1 MKNFWTR
8 LVDLREGEGR
18 PVFQAFI
25 VLFGLIAAHTMLE
38 TARDAMFLTKLPP
51 SMLAWVYVLLA
62 GLSLIVAAYNER
74 FVRRFGRR
82 NALIFT
88 LVGSGY
94 GTAMLHFLPQTAA
107 VVFAIYVW
115 SGLLG
120 TVLIVQFWLFAG
132 QLFTVAQGKRL
143 FGPIAAGGVLG
154 AVFGASSAAGL
165 LMVWRVKSLLL
176 VSAGIMIITCL
187 LLTTVATDETRPPA
201 TLTSAGTPG
210 ATKGRY
216 SLLRDNPYVLRM
228 AAVVGLSTAA
238 VLTTDYLFKTV
249 AAAAYPPRE
258 LAQFFAVYYAILNS
272 AALVVQV
279 LLSGPLVRRLG
290 VVAAAGVLP
299 LLLLGGGAAGV
310 ALGGVAW
317 LVLLT
322 KGADGALRHSLHR
335 VTSELLGMPLPT
347 EVRERSKT
355 FMETVLSRG
364 VQALTASTLFG
375 ISAVALDA
383 APRVLAGV
391 VAVLALGW
399 FALTMSMRR
408 PYLDL
413 FRQALSRGS
422 NDVPTQELDLN
433 SVEAVMEALSS
444 REPPRVVGALDLLV
458 ERGRT
463 RLVPGLILYHES
475 EEVLLRALEV
485 VPAAD
490 RSDWVPLTERLLAH
504 PSDLVRVAAVRAL
517 ARHHPEAVMRAQSD
531 PSAAVR
537 AHATFCRLQADDGI
551 EPLQDLGLVG
561 LLSLGGEEGRAARL
575 ALLDAIRDS
584 GDARWTETLVS
595 MSESADPTIVPHAAM
610 AMQRVQN
617 PRFIPFLVKQL
628 SVREGRGTVREA
640 IVQHGDAAFD
650 ELERVMRDPRSDP
663 RVRLHIPRTISRFG
677 NQRAADLLGELLARE
692 PSGVVRYKVLRGLG
706 RLVAENRVTIDA
718 KQIGQQT
725 RKNLVEYLRL
735 LSLELPIT
743 AELRRGG
750 RGAGSGS
757 LVVGLLDDKMRQSL
771 DRAFR
776 LLQILHKNE
785 DIRSV
790 HLALA
795 SKDKRVRANAVE
807 FLDAL
812 AQSPGTPEG
821 SREIMRLI
829 ADEMT
834 SAERVA
840 RATPYIPRPPS
851 TYQSALRRLLREKD
865 ASLAALAAY
874 HALELEQDA
883 LREEVDAAVRERP
896 ALALPGMPPLS
907 RRGAEVPVAR

>member
-8 LVDLREGEGR
+8 LVDLREGEGL

-62 GLSLIVAAYNER
+62 GLSLVVAAYNER

-94 GTAMLHFLPQTAA
+94 GTAMLHFLPQTAG
-107 VVFAIYVW
+107 VVFGLYVW

-132 QLFTVAQGKRL
+132 QLFTLAQGKRL

-154 AVFGASSAAGL
+154 AVFGAGTAAGM
-165 LMVWRVKSLLL
+165 LMIWPVKSLLL

-187 LLTTVATDETRPPA
+187 LLTAVATDETRPPA
-201 TLTSAGTPG
+201 THTGAGASAG
-210 ATKGRY
+210 KGRFAV
-216 SLLRDNPYVLRM
+216 LRDNPYVLRL
-228 AAVVGLSTAA
+228 AALVGLSTAA

-249 AAAAYPPRE
+249 AAATYPPSE
-258 LAQFFAVYYAILNS
+258 LGRFFAGYYAILNS
-272 AALVVQV
+272 GALLVQV
-279 LLSGPLVRRLG
+279 VLSGTLVRRLG

-299 LLLLGGGAAGV
+299 LLLLGGGIAGV
-310 ALGGVAW
+310 LSGGAAW

-335 VTSELLGMPLPT
+335 VTTELLGMPLPT
-347 EVRERSKT
+347 ELRERSKT
-355 FMETVLSRG
+355 FMETVISRG

-375 ISAVALDA
+375 IATVSREA

-399 FALTMSMRR
+399 LALTMTMRR

-422 NDVPTQELDLN
+422 NDLPTQELDLN

-444 REPPRVVGALDLLV
+444 REPSRVVGALDLLA
-458 ERGRT
+458 ERRRA
-463 RLVPGLILYHES
+463 RLIPGLILYHEA

-517 ARHHPEAVMRAQSD
+517 ARHHPEAVRRAQSD

-537 AHATFCRLQADDGI
+537 AHATFCRLQAEDAI

-561 LLSLGGEEGRAARL
+561 LLSLGGEEGRAARI

-584 GDARWTETLVS
+584 GDGRWTETLLS
-595 MSESADPTIVPHAAM
+595 MSASADPAIVPHAAM
-610 AMQRVQN
+610 AMQRVQS

-628 SVREGRGTVREA
+628 AVREGRGTVREA

-677 NQRAADLLGELLARE
+677 NQRAADLLSELLTKE
-692 PSGVVRYKVLRGLG
+692 PSGMVRYKVLRGLG

-771 DRAFR
+771 ERAFR

-790 HLALA
+790 HLALG
-795 SKDKRVRANAVE
+795 SKDRRVRANAVE

-812 AQSPGTPEG
+812 AQSPDTPEG

-840 RATPYIPRPPS
+840 RATPFIPRPPS
-851 TYQSALRRLLREKD
+851 SYQSALRRLLREKD

-874 HALELEQDA
+874 HALELEHDA
-883 LREEVDAAVRERP
+883 LREDVDAAVRERP

-907 RRGAEVPVAR
+907 RRNAEVPVAR